1 MAGEATHEAQ
11 APCPL
16 CGLYMT
22 LLYPVQREP
31 CGNVE
36 FPSLFHKRNEPRQRA
51 GVISELEPETAAQ
64 HDVLL

>member
-1 MAGEATHEAQ
+1 VAGEATHEAQ
-11 APCPL
+11 APRPL
-16 CGLYMT
+16 RGLYMA
-22 LLYPVQREP
+22 LLYPVQGEP

-36 FPSLFHKRNEPRQRA
+36 CPPLFHKRNEPRQRT